1 MSAAR
6 RQRCFAIDVVGGY
19 ENQTRAHALDHQT
32 QNTPPS
38 LQFTFSDYRGD
49 GEGGVPTPT
58 SGPSR
63 HVFTSIK
70 VDEVERMKPLARS
83 PRKRTA
89 PRRLPRYAEQS
100 RWSQL
105 GGGLPPRS
113 ATHNMY
119 HKNGI
124 AEPMHM
130 SNARGI
136 PLASGHSD
144 RYIAVPLH
152 HIIDC

>member
-1 MSAAR
+1 M
-6 RQRCFAIDVVGGY
+6 VPY
-19 ENQTRAHALDHQT
+19 QTRAHALDHQT
-32 QNTPPS
+32 ENTPPS
-38 LQFTFSDYRGD
+38 LQFTFIDYRGD

-63 HVFTSIK
+63 HGFTSIK

-105 GGGLPPRS
+105 GGWLPPRS
-113 ATHNMY
+113 ATHNMH

-130 SNARGI
+130 SNAESCRLHLSTRSTCLWALG
-136 PLASGHSD
+136 
-144 RYIAVPLH
+144 LH

>member
-38 LQFTFSDYRGD
+38 LHFTFIDYRGD

-63 HVFTSIK
+63 HGFTSIK
-70 VDEVERMKPLARS
+70 VDEVERLKPLARS

-105 GGGLPPRS
+105 GGGSRPEVPRTTCITKMELQNQCTCQMPEAFRLPLGTR
-113 ATHNMY
+113 TDTLQY
-119 HKNGI
+119 HFTT
-124 AEPMHM
+124 
-130 SNARGI
+130 
-136 PLASGHSD
+136 
-144 RYIAVPLH
+144 
-152 HIIDC
+152 